1 MSERVV
7 IDWGSNPIA
16 WHQWYGQNVDK
27 DKEVLQI
34 QSVGYV
40 QEWSGYLDFY
50 LDCFDLVRLINNPFS
65 NNQWKEKLAS
75 IGGVYLIQ
83 NSMRG
88 DLHVGSASGDDGIW
102 GRWSQYAQNGQGE
115 NKVMIK
121 NCLGDSNYKNNYII
135 SLLHV
140 LPKHI
145 GNREIIEYESLY
157 KRKLGEKS
165 VYLRYQLIL

>member
-7 IDWGSNPIA
+7 IDWGSNPFA

-88 DLHVGSASGDDGIW
+88 DLHVGSASDDDGIW
-102 GRWSQYAQNGQGE
+102 GRWSKYAQSE
-115 NKVMIK
+115 
-121 NCLGDSNYKNNYII
+121 
-135 SLLHV
+135 
-140 LPKHI
+140 
-145 GNREIIEYESLY
+145 
-157 KRKLGEKS
+157 
-165 VYLRYQLIL
+165 